1 MMVVEVL
8 PKRSL
13 GWRKFGGVSIVVDGS
28 ERRAIWQKT
37 VKLAVFFSTLA
48 QVCVI

>member
-13 GWRKFGGVSIVVDGS
+13 GWRKFGAVSIFVDGS
-28 ERRAIWQKT
+28 ERRAIWEKGSQIGC
-37 VKLAVFFSTLA
+37 LFSTLA
-48 QVCVI
+48 QVCAI